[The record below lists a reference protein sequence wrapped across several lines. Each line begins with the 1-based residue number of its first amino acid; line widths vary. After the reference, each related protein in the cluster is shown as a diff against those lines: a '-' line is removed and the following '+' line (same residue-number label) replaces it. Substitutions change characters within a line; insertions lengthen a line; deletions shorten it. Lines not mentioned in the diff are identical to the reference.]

1 MKPVLRYCGL
11 LLRAVALLLRGS
23 DDRSG
28 RNDRVTGGEGLN
40 LMKLRSWHV
49 DPFRTGI
56 YFPWTRRD
64 D

>member
-1 MKPVLRYCGL
+1 MKPLLRSCTL

-23 DDRSG
+23 GDRSG
-28 RNDRVTGGEGLN
+28 RNDRVTRVEGLN
-40 LMKLRSWHV
+40 LMKLRSWQV
-49 DPFRTGI
+49 DPLRTGN